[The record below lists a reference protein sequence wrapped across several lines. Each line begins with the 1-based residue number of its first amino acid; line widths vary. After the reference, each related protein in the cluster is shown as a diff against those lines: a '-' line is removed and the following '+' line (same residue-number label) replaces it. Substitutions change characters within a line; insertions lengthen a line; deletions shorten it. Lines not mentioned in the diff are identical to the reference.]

1 MIEGLLVR
9 RPVSMPLRDPIVCA
23 SLMRFHE
30 LSAGMESKT
39 WIKHTVMAKD
49 KNTIP
54 PYSTYST
61 LCDSSVLLMLSRT
74 APCTHLQD
82 PSAAAAI
89 SSVLDATRKDRKAEV
104 RIWFFVDSITT
115 ASEPFQRHQLV
126 DVCGSCMFLRKTSKY
141 IRDYPNLWGESPL
154 TEDLFNK
161 KKCFL
166 TLFPVAAW
174 LEVVAALK
182 GLVQVTWGCEL
193 HQLSA
198 PVSAFSH
205 LTSSKCIKMHC
216 DIIFRYGF
224 VMVCPKMLHIDI
236 YIILIYIIHRC
247 ARMKKARMMINHDKP
262 SNLRYTSFNQTHML
276 IGFSCSC
283 SGMSCNIN

>member
-1 MIEGLLVR
+1 MSFDT
-9 RPVSMPLRDPIVCA
+9 VSCR
-23 SLMRFHE
+23 SL
-30 LSAGMESKT
+30 AGS
-39 WIKHTVMAKD
+39 
-49 KNTIP
+49 
-54 PYSTYST
+54 
-61 LCDSSVLLMLSRT
+61 
-74 APCTHLQD
+74 
-82 PSAAAAI
+82 
-89 SSVLDATRKDRKAEV
+89 
-104 RIWFFVDSITT
+104 
-115 ASEPFQRHQLV
+115 
-126 DVCGSCMFLRKTSKY
+126 GSCAEGVGSSHM
-141 IRDYPNLWGESPL
+141 
-154 TEDLFNK
+154 
-161 KKCFL
+161 
-166 TLFPVAAW
+166 
-174 LEVVAALK
+174 
-182 GLVQVTWGCEL
+182 GCEL